1 MKKIISF
8 VVILLSLLSDA
19 QNLQAFNEVYTKTYL
34 ETSQRDMT
42 KALNVADSLFQI
54 SETPNLQ
61 TKSLML
67 TATLYNQSGEVQ
79 KSIDY
84 ALRAGKLIEQTDNR
98 LWQAKVFG
106 FLASQYRMLQLY
118 DYSKLY
124 FEKAFSIS
132 EKIDNPEASNNIK
145 GLMKQEKAYYE
156 IEQKNYRKAIEEIK
170 GAQKYFDLTKADTD
184 FFRTNNEQLLGLS
197 YYHLGDFETALAH
210 YQLALRFSKN
220 DPENFIVGLVYNGF
234 AQIYIAQNDLKDAEK
249 YLLLAKKISDQSQF
263 LSLKNE
269 VYSTSQKYYTATQ
282 DIEKLVSDRNKQ
294 DSVVEKMETQSNA
307 FINKSFQ
314 VLEKNN
320 IQSKEKSEVKNWII
334 LSCILI
340 LMAGGI
346 YFLKSHRKHQKS
358 LNHFKKIIKDFN
370 EKNAFEM
377 NNSFLDI
384 ASEQENTADNISE
397 IPKTEGSVNMTA
409 ETEQKILEKL
419 QKFESLQMFIDNK
432 VSLSALATFCDT
444 NTKYLSFII
453 NTHKKK
459 DFNNYI
465 NNLRINYIVKK
476 LIHVPLYRKYKIGVL
491 SEEAGFSSQNKFS
504 TVFKKKTSIS
514 PSDFIKYLQEIEKV

>member
-156 IEQKNYRKAIEEIK
+156 IEQKNYKVWKRRLNA
-170 GAQKYFDLTKADTD
+170 
-184 FFRTNNEQLLGLS
+184 S
-197 YYHLGDFETALAH
+197 
-210 YQLALRFSKN
+210 
-220 DPENFIVGLVYNGF
+220 
-234 AQIYIAQNDLKDAEK
+234 
-249 YLLLAKKISDQSQF
+249 
-263 LSLKNE
+263 
-269 VYSTSQKYYTATQ
+269 
-282 DIEKLVSDRNKQ
+282 NK
-294 DSVVEKMETQSNA
+294 TTP
-307 FINKSFQ
+307 IN
-314 VLEKNN
+314 
-320 IQSKEKSEVKNWII
+320 I
-334 LSCILI
+334 
-340 LMAGGI
+340 
-346 YFLKSHRKHQKS
+346 
-358 LNHFKKIIKDFN
+358 FK
-370 EKNAFEM
+370 
-377 NNSFLDI
+377 
-384 ASEQENTADNISE
+384 
-397 IPKTEGSVNMTA
+397 
-409 ETEQKILEKL
+409 
-419 QKFESLQMFIDNK
+419 
-432 VSLSALATFCDT
+432 
-444 NTKYLSFII
+444 
-453 NTHKKK
+453 
-459 DFNNYI
+459 
-465 NNLRINYIVKK
+465 
-476 LIHVPLYRKYKIGVL
+476 
-491 SEEAGFSSQNKFS
+491 
-504 TVFKKKTSIS
+504 
-514 PSDFIKYLQEIEKV
+514 